1 MSSISQVLHDKFMRV
16 LYDEGNYT
24 FAKTMEYIHSKVHE
38 GEMLYT
44 TKVFLAV
51 PNNGFVYI
59 RHISGSTKYLHSE
72 VKIDTIGQ
80 WEFTSFSGTTYS
92 ADGTIMPILN
102 RKSNSIY
109 VPEVV
114 FRYTPTIN
122 VLGARRLN
130 LVFGGGTNPS
140 RTISGTFSE
149 RIESVFA
156 PNTDVLV
163 RLQNQSGGT
172 QYATFIYNFYEE
184 QE

>member
-1 MSSISQVLHDKFMRV
+1 MLQNDTNAKFNRA
-16 LYDEGNYT
+16 LYNEGGTT
-24 FAKTMEYIHSKVHE
+24 FIKVFEYIHSKVHE

-72 VKIDTIGQ
+72 VKVDTIGQ

-92 ADGTIMPILN
+92 ADGTILPILN
-102 RKSNSIY
+102 RKSDSTY

-114 FRYTPTIN
+114 FRHTPTIN
-122 VLGARRLN
+122 VLGTQRLN

-140 RTISGTFSE
+140 QAISGAFSE
-149 RIESVFA
+149 RIESIFA

-163 RLQNQSGGT
+163 GLQNQSGT
-172 QYATFIYNFYEE
+172 PQYVTITYNFYEE
-184 QE
+184 LA